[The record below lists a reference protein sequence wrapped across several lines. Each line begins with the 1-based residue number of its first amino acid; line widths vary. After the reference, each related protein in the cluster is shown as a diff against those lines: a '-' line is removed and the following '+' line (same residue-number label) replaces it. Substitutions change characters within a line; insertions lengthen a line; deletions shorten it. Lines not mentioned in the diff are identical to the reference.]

1 MANLP
6 AERALNERQIAYV
19 QALVHNGGNRRQAA
33 KTAGYADWEH
43 ESTRL
48 ARNPA
53 VQRAIF
59 LETQARLQDLAP
71 LAINTLKNILM
82 DDSAPHGAKATA
94 AKEVLDRAG
103 HTSKLHEKQGDNRKS
118 LEDMSPDELED
129 FIRKGQSIVE
139 AEKRKGPGI
148 VDITPNNA
156 QSTDAD
162 DI

>member
-1 MANLP
+1 MAVV
-6 AERALNERQIAYV
+6 ERELTEQESVAVSTYVRQGCSGTEALRV
-19 QALVHNGGNRRQAA
+19 
-33 KTAGYADWEH
+33 AGYSQPAGQVNRVF
-43 ESTRL
+43 SR
-48 ARNPA
+48 PA
-53 VQRAIF
+53 VQRAIYI
-59 LETQARLQDLAP
+59 ETQRYLQELAP
-71 LAINTLKNILM
+71 LALNTLKRALT
-82 DDSAPHGAKATA
+82 DDSAPWSVKATA

-103 HTSKLHEKQGDNRKS
+103 HTSKINEKQGDNNRKP

-129 FIRKGQSIVE
+129 FIRKGQAIVE